1 MKLKDLRNRP
11 EWNGQYAEILR
22 QVETAD
28 DDRFE
33 VRRLSVTNGST
44 AAIKRVNLDPIP
56 DEDTVKVCRMS
67 CSGEEHFLGGFRQT
81 VRWPKAILQDS
92 RHYPSVSC
100 PIAAKLGFPLRIAK
114 VRPRTVLRSRPDY
127 DNQWVTW
134 MMIDLVSGFA
144 PSQWQGNIGP
154 VVVWREDGGDVSSD
168 DMCLLNDYLDGLLDQ
183 YSEGPGSV
191 VPDRDINPSVWST
204 FKMRAA
210 DSYEDINI

>member
-1 MKLKDLRNRP
+1 MSSVFLSADEVTESLGQWERSRAEDNRLVDEEYRNPFGRHRWVKLKDLRNRP

-114 VRPRTVLRSRPDY
+114 VRPALSFEAGPIMT
-127 DNQWVTW
+127 T
-134 MMIDLVSGFA
+134 SG
-144 PSQWQGNIGP
+144 S
-154 VVVWREDGGDVSSD
+154 
-168 DMCLLNDYLDGLLDQ
+168 
-183 YSEGPGSV
+183 PG
-191 VPDRDINPSVWST
+191 
-204 FKMRAA
+204 
-210 DSYEDINI
+210 